1 MSSKGQRTG
10 SDYRRKRKRFHANQY
25 TRKVSDTLA
34 VDCISASAKKLCK
47 ENYLDKEVRNS
58 NQSNGY
64 RMINIDILLS
74 ELSKYLICPNCNT
87 KAVLKEKILY
97 GLVSEFYVECYS
109 CSTLTTFKSS
119 SVIASSKDYEVNTRI
134 TYAMRTVGLGFCGIK
149 NFCTAMDLPP
159 PVSQKSYERILRKI
173 NLASREVADDSMKNA
188 AKEEVSA
195 SGSNEI
201 CVSGDGTWKTR
212 GHTSRIGVCSVIGDV
227 TGKVID
233 VAVLSSYCKGCEKWR
248 GPKSGH
254 SYEEWKL
261 KHQPNCVKN
270 HIGSSSK
277 MEVDG
282 MKEIFQRSMPQRNEK
297 YIKYIGD
304 GDTKTFP
311 ELQRTAPYSIEK
323 VECVGHIQ
331 KRMGA
336 RLRKLKTMNRGK
348 KLSDGKSISGKNR
361 LTDKFIDTI
370 TTYYGNA
377 IRQNNSSVSDMR
389 QAIWAIYCHYRSTDE
404 EPMHHFCPIGD
415 TSWCKYQKAVATNS
429 ASLFKHKNIVPI
441 ATMDEIKPIIAE
453 LSAPKLLKKCVG
465 VKHKTLMSRST
476 RLFGSTAPKLL
487 CGSSENIVDIAVNEA
502 IVMFNE
508 GMTGHIKIMK
518 ALGFKIGH
526 FTVTSAFKAN

>member
-1 MSSKGQRTG
+1 MSSKAQRRG

-64 RMINIDILLS
+64 RIINIDILLS
-74 ELSKYLICPNCNT
+74 ELSKYLICTNCNT
-87 KAVLKEKILY
+87 KVVLKEKILY

-149 NFCTAMDLPP
+149 NFCTAMDLPS
-159 PVSQKSYERILRKI
+159 PVSQKSYERIMRKI

-195 SGSNEI
+195 SG
-201 CVSGDGTWKTR
+201 R
-212 GHTSRIGVCSVIGDV
+212 
-227 TGKVID
+227 KVID

-261 KHQPNCVKN
+261 KHQPHCVKN
-270 HIGSSSK
+270 HIDSSSK

-282 MKEIFQRSMPQRNEK
+282 MKEIFYRSVPQRNAK

-304 GDTKTFP
+304 EDTKTFP

-331 KRMGA
+331 KRMGS
-336 RLRKLKTMNRGK
+336 RQRKLKTMNRGK

-389 QAIWAIYCHYRSTDE
+389 QAIWAIYSHYRSTDE

-441 ATMDEIKPIIAE
+441 AVMDEIKPIIAE

-487 CGSSENIVDIAVNEA
+487 CVCVCVGRL
-502 IVMFNE
+502 
-508 GMTGHIKIMK
+508 KI
-518 ALGFKIGH
+518 L
-526 FTVTSAFKAN
+526 

>member
-1 MSSKGQRTG
+1 
-10 SDYRRKRKRFHANQY
+10 
-25 TRKVSDTLA
+25 
-34 VDCISASAKKLCK
+34 
-47 ENYLDKEVRNS
+47 
-58 NQSNGY
+58 
-64 RMINIDILLS
+64 
-74 ELSKYLICPNCNT
+74 
-87 KAVLKEKILY
+87 
-97 GLVSEFYVECYS
+97 
-109 CSTLTTFKSS
+109 
-119 SVIASSKDYEVNTRI
+119 
-134 TYAMRTVGLGFCGIK
+134 
-149 NFCTAMDLPP
+149 MDLPS
-159 PVSQKSYERILRKI
+159 PVSQKSYERIMRKI

-212 GHTSRIGVCSVIGDV
+212 GHISRIGVCSVIGDV

-233 VAVLSSYCKGCEKWR
+233 VAVLSSYCKGCAKWR

-261 KHQPNCVKN
+261 KHQPHCVKN

-282 MKEIFQRSMPQRNEK
+282 MKEIFQRSVPQRNAK

-348 KLSDGKSISGKNR
+348 KLSDGKSISSKNR

-441 ATMDEIKPIIAE
+441 AVMDEIKPIIAE
-453 LSAPKLLKKCVG
+453 LSAPKLLKKMCGGRRDETIFCPDEKSTKSTFSLEFRLITEKNTFQFLRYPRLMFSAAQRSRVSG
-465 VKHKTLMSRST
+465 RMQSKEHKRLDAGASWRLYNVYEEILLSDTTARSR
-476 RLFGSTAPKLL
+476 
-487 CGSSENIVDIAVNEA
+487 
-502 IVMFNE
+502 
-508 GMTGHIKIMK
+508 
-518 ALGFKIGH
+518 
-526 FTVTSAFKAN
+526 TS

>member
-1 MSSKGQRTG
+1 MPSRPG
-10 SDYRRKRKRFHANQY
+10 DFRRSIALRAKR
-25 TRKVSDTLA
+25 S
-34 VDCISASAKKLCK
+34 IS
-47 ENYLDKEVRNS
+47 
-58 NQSNGY
+58 
-64 RMINIDILLS
+64 
-74 ELSKYLICPNCNT
+74 
-87 KAVLKEKILY
+87 
-97 GLVSEFYVECYS
+97 F
-109 CSTLTTFKSS
+109 
-119 SVIASSKDYEVNTRI
+119 
-134 TYAMRTVGLGFCGIK
+134 
-149 NFCTAMDLPP
+149 
-159 PVSQKSYERILRKI
+159 
-173 NLASREVADDSMKNA
+173 
-188 AKEEVSA
+188 

-201 CVSGDGTWKTR
+201 FVSGDGTWKTR

-233 VAVLSSYCKGCEKWR
+233 VAVLSSYCKEGCEKWR

-254 SYEEWKL
+254 SYQEWKL
-261 KHQPNCVKN
+261 KHQPHCVKN

-282 MKEIFQRSMPQRNEK
+282 MKKIFQISVPQRNAK
-297 YIKYIGD
+297 YIKYISD

-377 IRQNNSSVSDMR
+377 IRQNNSSISDMR

-429 ASLFKHKNIVPI
+429 VSIFKHKNIVPI
-441 ATMDEIKPIIAE
+441 AVMDEIKPIIAE

-465 VKHKTLMSRST
+465 GKTQNANESFNST
-476 RLFGSTAPKLL
+476 VWKYCPKTSV
-487 CGSSENIVDIAVNEA
+487 CGSFKNIVDIAVNED

-508 GMTGHIKIMK
+508 GMTGRIKIMK

-526 FTVTSAFKAN
+526 FTVTSAFRIKNAEIKSKSYTLEARRASRMRKKATNEHFAELEGPTYEAGSF

>member
-1 MSSKGQRTG
+1 
-10 SDYRRKRKRFHANQY
+10 
-25 TRKVSDTLA
+25 
-34 VDCISASAKKLCK
+34 
-47 ENYLDKEVRNS
+47 
-58 NQSNGY
+58 
-64 RMINIDILLS
+64 
-74 ELSKYLICPNCNT
+74 
-87 KAVLKEKILY
+87 
-97 GLVSEFYVECYS
+97 
-109 CSTLTTFKSS
+109 
-119 SVIASSKDYEVNTRI
+119 
-134 TYAMRTVGLGFCGIK
+134 
-149 NFCTAMDLPP
+149 MDLPS
-159 PVSQKSYERILRKI
+159 PVSQKSYERIMRKI

-201 CVSGDGTWKTR
+201 CVSGDG
-212 GHTSRIGVCSVIGDV
+212 
-227 TGKVID
+227 
-233 VAVLSSYCKGCEKWR
+233 
-248 GPKSGH
+248 PKSGH

-261 KHQPNCVKN
+261 KHQPHCVKN

-282 MKEIFQRSMPQRNEK
+282 MKEIFQRSVPQRNAK

-415 TSWCKYQKAVATNS
+415 TSWCKYQKAVATNIQQKFHDSPDIFKLDKFCYLSVKIDTYKHHPGAAQCYNCNLFHHSSKNCDIKTRCFNCGGPHKTGDCPIKEKIENPTCINCNEKGHIANSHRCAKFLKPQPKKGDAFQNRNRTTNSKNSLITNPANVKDNISFANALKGDQQMAPLLDKSVS
-429 ASLFKHKNIVPI
+429 ANSKPEATPIPLQGPKNNEVERQKPQNSKE
-441 ATMDEIKPIIAE
+441 AFGFMDAIIE
-453 LSAPKLLKKCVG
+453 LKKFFTDYPSLLELGRQLRNAKGNERVD
-465 VKHKTLMSRST
+465 VFFRHLMSI
-476 RLFGSTAPKLL
+476 
-487 CGSSENIVDIAVNEA
+487 E
-502 IVMFNE
+502 
-508 GMTGHIKIMK
+508 
-518 ALGFKIGH
+518 
-526 FTVTSAFKAN
+526 

>member
-1 MSSKGQRTG
+1 M
-10 SDYRRKRKRFHANQY
+10 
-25 TRKVSDTLA
+25 
-34 VDCISASAKKLCK
+34 
-47 ENYLDKEVRNS
+47 
-58 NQSNGY
+58 
-64 RMINIDILLS
+64 
-74 ELSKYLICPNCNT
+74 
-87 KAVLKEKILY
+87 KI
-97 GLVSEFYVECYS
+97 
-109 CSTLTTFKSS
+109 
-119 SVIASSKDYEVNTRI
+119 
-134 TYAMRTVGLGFCGIK
+134 
-149 NFCTAMDLPP
+149 
-159 PVSQKSYERILRKI
+159 
-173 NLASREVADDSMKNA
+173 A

-261 KHQPNCVKN
+261 KHQPHCVKN

-277 MEVDG
+277 IEVDG
-282 MKEIFQRSMPQRNEK
+282 MKEIFQRSVPQRNAK

-311 ELQRTAPYSIEK
+311 EIQRTAPYSIEK

-348 KLSDGKSISGKNR
+348 KLSDGKRISGKNH
-361 LTDKFIDTI
+361 LTNKFIDTI
-370 TTYYGNA
+370 TTYHGNA

-415 TSWCKYQKAVATNS
+415 TSWCKYQKAVTTNS

-441 ATMDEIKPIIAE
+441 AIMDEVKPIIAE
-453 LSAPKLLKKCVG
+453 LSAPKLLKKCVC
-465 VKHKTLMSRST
+465 V
-476 RLFGSTAPKLL
+476 
-487 CGSSENIVDIAVNEA
+487 CG
-502 IVMFNE
+502 
-508 GMTGHIKIMK
+508 GG
-518 ALGFKIGH
+518 
-526 FTVTSAFKAN
+526 

>member
-1 MSSKGQRTG
+1 
-10 SDYRRKRKRFHANQY
+10 
-25 TRKVSDTLA
+25 
-34 VDCISASAKKLCK
+34 
-47 ENYLDKEVRNS
+47 
-58 NQSNGY
+58 
-64 RMINIDILLS
+64 
-74 ELSKYLICPNCNT
+74 
-87 KAVLKEKILY
+87 
-97 GLVSEFYVECYS
+97 
-109 CSTLTTFKSS
+109 
-119 SVIASSKDYEVNTRI
+119 
-134 TYAMRTVGLGFCGIK
+134 
-149 NFCTAMDLPP
+149 
-159 PVSQKSYERILRKI
+159 
-173 NLASREVADDSMKNA
+173 MKNA

-254 SYEEWKL
+254 SYEEWNL
-261 KHQPNCVKN
+261 KHQPHCVKN

-282 MKEIFQRSMPQRNEK
+282 MKEIFQRSVPQRNAK

-389 QAIWAIYCHYRSTDE
+389 QVIWAIYCHYRSTDE
-404 EPMHHFCPIGD
+404 EPMHHFCQIGFL
-415 TSWCKYQKAVATNS
+415 N
-429 ASLFKHKNIVPI
+429 
-441 ATMDEIKPIIAE
+441 
-453 LSAPKLLKKCVG
+453 
-465 VKHKTLMSRST
+465 
-476 RLFGSTAPKLL
+476 
-487 CGSSENIVDIAVNEA
+487 VNEIIFGA
-502 IVMFNE
+502 SPNMKKGTQQLE
-508 GMTGHIKIMK
+508 TGPGCEQSQEESIKTGQESVAANWVASARERK
-518 ALGFKIGH
+518 AQLTLPGGEQL
-526 FTVTSAFKAN
+526 

>member
-1 MSSKGQRTG
+1 M
-10 SDYRRKRKRFHANQY
+10 
-25 TRKVSDTLA
+25 
-34 VDCISASAKKLCK
+34 
-47 ENYLDKEVRNS
+47 
-58 NQSNGY
+58 
-64 RMINIDILLS
+64 
-74 ELSKYLICPNCNT
+74 
-87 KAVLKEKILY
+87 
-97 GLVSEFYVECYS
+97 
-109 CSTLTTFKSS
+109 
-119 SVIASSKDYEVNTRI
+119 
-134 TYAMRTVGLGFCGIK
+134 
-149 NFCTAMDLPP
+149 
-159 PVSQKSYERILRKI
+159 RKI

-201 CVSGDGTWKTR
+201 CDSGDCTWKTR

-254 SYEEWKL
+254 SHEEWKL
-261 KHQPNCVKN
+261 KHQPHCVKN

-282 MKEIFQRSMPQRNEK
+282 MKEIFQRSVPQRNAK

-377 IRQNNSSVSDMR
+377 IRQNNRSVSDMR

-441 ATMDEIKPIIAE
+441 AVMDEIKPIIAE

-487 CGSSENIVDIAVNEA
+487 CVCVCVCGSSKNVVDIAVNEA

-508 GMTGHIKIMK
+508 GMIGRIKIMK

-526 FTVTSAFKAN
+526 FTVTSPFKANYARIKNAEIKSKSYTLEARRASRMRKKATNEHFAELEGPTYEAGSF